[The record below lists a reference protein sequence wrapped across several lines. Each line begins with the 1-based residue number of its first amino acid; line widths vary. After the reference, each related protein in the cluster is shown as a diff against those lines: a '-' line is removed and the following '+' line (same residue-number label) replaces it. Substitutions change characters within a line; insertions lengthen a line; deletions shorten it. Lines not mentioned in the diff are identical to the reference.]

1 MRAQLTAEECQL
13 VQASF
18 AQVDPVA
25 NRVAAMF
32 YERLFELDP
41 TLSALFKVD
50 MATQGARFM
59 EKLAI
64 AVKGLEDLDEI
75 APFVETLGRRHGGF
89 GVKTKDYDTVSDA
102 LLWALEQ
109 HLGPAF
115 GDDVRAAWSAAYEAL
130 STMMIEAAAAQA
142 S

>member
-1 MRAQLTAEECQL
+1 MRNQLTPEECRL

-18 AQVDPVA
+18 AQIDPVA
-25 NRVAAMF
+25 SRVAALF
-32 YERLFELDP
+32 YQRLFELDP
-41 TLSALFKVD
+41 TLAPLFKVD
-50 MATQGARFM
+50 MTTQGARFM

-75 APFVETLGRRHGGF
+75 APFVETLGRRHGGY
-89 GVKTKDYDTVSDA
+89 GVKTKDYDTVCDA
-102 LLWALEQ
+102 LLWSLEQ

-115 GDDVRAAWSAAYEAL
+115 AEDVKAAWSAAYEAL
-130 STMMIEAAAAQA
+130 STRMIAAAAAQA